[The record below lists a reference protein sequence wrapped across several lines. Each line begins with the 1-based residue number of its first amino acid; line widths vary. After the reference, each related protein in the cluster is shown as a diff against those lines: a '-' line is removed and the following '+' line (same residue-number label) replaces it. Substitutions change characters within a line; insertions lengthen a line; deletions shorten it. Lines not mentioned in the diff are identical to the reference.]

1 MQAYAIYRLPHEDHA
16 TIIRQ
21 KDGTPVELRS
31 LSDLNGRSGFVVAP
45 FEVKSDQPVVL
56 IEGEKTICHLEP
68 SAATCHLD
76 QAKRVERSLDYARDD
91 NRENGGRDDMNERG
105 DVDKRGNAPD
115 DRQEN
120 DGRDDKREDGRD
132 DKVSKYYKVDF
143 ANYHSQLENGH
154 FRKIVLA
161 RCADE
166 DMPAGVEKMDLF
178 YRACEMYP
186 RLFIALVETPQSGCW
201 LTATPEILLDG
212 KAQDWRTIALA
223 GTMKLEG
230 DQLNGEGETL
240 TWSTKNI
247 QEQRI
252 VATYITECLEQFT
265 GDFRE
270 EGPRTVRAANLVH
283 LRSDFTFK
291 LADNEHIGD
300 VLQAL
305 HPTPAVCGLP
315 KREAFNFIVKN
326 EHTPRRYYS
335 GFMGPLQMDDTH
347 LYVSLRCMN
356 IEGDKCHLYAGGG
369 LLKDS
374 TEEQEWQETEA
385 KMETMKRLIYV

>member
-1 MQAYAIYRLPHEDHA
+1 MMQAYAIYRLPHEDHA

-21 KDGTPVELRS
+21 KAGDPVELSS
-31 LSDLNGRSGFVVAP
+31 LSELNGRSGFVVAP
-45 FEVKSDQPVVL
+45 FEVRANQKIVL
-56 IEGEKTICHLEP
+56 IEGDTEVVRWNKE
-68 SAATCHLD
+68 
-76 QAKRVERSLDYARDD
+76 
-91 NRENGGRDDMNERG
+91 
-105 DVDKRGNAPD
+105 DVRCKIS
-115 DRQEN
+115 
-120 DGRDDKREDGRD
+120 DGRSKSD
-132 DKVSKYYKVDF
+132 VSTYYKVDF

-166 DMPAGVEKMDLF
+166 DMPEGVEKMDLF

-212 KAQDWRTIALA
+212 KGQDWRTIALA

-291 LADNEHIGD
+291 LADNDHIGD

-335 GFMGPLQMDDTH
+335 GFMGPLHMDDTH

-356 IEGDKCHLYAGGG
+356 IDGDNCHLYAGGG

-385 KMETMKRLIYV
+385 KMETMRRLLYV

>member
-1 MQAYAIYRLPHEDHA
+1 MNAYAIYRLPHEDHA
-16 TIIRQ
+16 TLIRQ
-21 KDGTPVELRS
+21 TEGEPMELHS
-31 LSDLNGRSGFVVAP
+31 LTDLNGKQGFVVAP
-45 FEVKSDQPVVL
+45 FEVKKGQPVLV
-56 IEGEKTICHLEP
+56 IQGE
-68 SAATCHLD
+68 S
-76 QAKRVERSLDYARDD
+76 RSVECGVWSEKCNADEKA
-91 NRENGGRDDMNERG
+91 
-105 DVDKRGNAPD
+105 VRGNLTPH
-115 DRQEN
+115 
-120 DGRDDKREDGRD
+120 
-132 DKVSKYYKVDF
+132 SSLLTPHYKIDF
-143 ANYHSQLENGH
+143 ANYHSQLENDT

-166 DMPAGVEKMDLF
+166 QMDAKLEPMDLF

-186 RLFIALVETPQSGCW
+186 RLFIALVDTPQTGCW

-212 KAQDWRTIALA
+212 KGTDWRTIALA

-265 GDFRE
+265 GNFRE

-291 LADNEHIGD
+291 LDDNNHIGD
-300 VLQAL
+300 ILNTL

-315 KREAFNFIVKN
+315 KREAFQFIVKN

-335 GFMGPLQMDDTH
+335 GFMGPLGTTETH

-356 IEGDKCHLYAGGG
+356 IDGDTCHLYAGGG

-374 TEEQEWQETEA
+374 TEEQEWLETEA
-385 KMETMKRLIYV
+385 KMETMRRILDSRTKE

>member
-56 IEGEKTICHLEP
+56 IEGEKTICHLE
-68 SAATCHLD
+68 
-76 QAKRVERSLDYARDD
+76 RS
-91 NRENGGRDDMNERG
+91 RENSWTSQAAELS
-105 DVDKRGNAPD
+105 AP
-115 DRQEN
+115 RAAL
-120 DGRDDKREDGRD
+120 GRDDKRERDRD
-132 DKVSKYYKVDF
+132 DKPSNYYRIDF

>member
-21 KDGTPVELRS
+21 KAGDPVELNS
-31 LSDLNGRSGFVVAP
+31 LIELNGKKGFVVAP
-45 FEVKSDQPVVL
+45 FEVKGDQPVVV
-56 IEGEKTICHLEP
+56 IEGEKENLEVRSKKLEVREYS
-68 SAATCHLD
+68 SAN
-76 QAKRVERSLDYARDD
+76 RSLS
-91 NRENGGRDDMNERG
+91 
-105 DVDKRGNAPD
+105 P
-115 DRQEN
+115 
-120 DGRDDKREDGRD
+120 
-132 DKVSKYYKVDF
+132 YYRVDF
-143 ANYHSQLENGH
+143 ANYHSQLENGN

-166 DMPAGVEKMDLF
+166 EMPMGVEKMDLF
-178 YRACEMYP
+178 YKACEMYP
-186 RLFIALVETPQSGCW
+186 RLFIALVETPQTGCW

-291 LADNEHIGD
+291 LADNDHIGD

-335 GFMGPLQMDDTH
+335 GFMGPLNMDDTH

-356 IEGDKCHLYAGGG
+356 IDGDKCHLYAGGG

>member
-1 MQAYAIYRLPHEDHA
+1 MSAYAIYRLPHEDHA
-16 TIIRQ
+16 TLIRQ
-21 KDGTPVELRS
+21 TEGNPVELHS
-31 LSDLNGRSGFVVAP
+31 LTELNGKQGFVVAP
-45 FEVKSDQPVVL
+45 FEVKANQPILV
-56 IEGEKTICHLEP
+56 IQGEVSTLP
-68 SAATCHLD
+68 LDTARCHLD

-91 NRENGGRDDMNERG
+91 NPSG
-105 DVDKRGNAPD
+105 
-115 DRQEN
+115 
-120 DGRDDKREDGRD
+120 
-132 DKVSKYYKVDF
+132 YYKIDF
-143 ANYHSQLENGH
+143 ANYHSQLEADN

-166 DMPAGVEKMDLF
+166 KMGEKVEPMDLF

-186 RLFIALVETPQSGCW
+186 RMFIALVETEKSGCW

-212 KAQDWRTIALA
+212 KGNDWRTIALA

-230 DQLNGEGETL
+230 EQLDGEGETL

-265 GDFRE
+265 GNFRE

-291 LADNEHIGD
+291 LEDNNHIGD
-300 VLQAL
+300 ILNTL

-315 KREAFNFIVKN
+315 KREAFQFIVKN
-326 EHTPRRYYS
+326 EHSPRRSYS
-335 GFMGPLQMDDTH
+335 GFMGPLGATETH

-356 IEGDKCHLYAGGG
+356 IDGDTCHLYAGGG

-374 TEEQEWQETEA
+374 VEEQEWLETEA
-385 KMETMKRLIYV
+385 KMETMRRLLYV

>member
-1 MQAYAIYRLPHEDHA
+1 MSAYAIYRLPHEDHA
-16 TIIRQ
+16 TLITQ
-21 KDGTPVELRS
+21 SVGEPMELHS
-31 LSDLNGRSGFVVAP
+31 LTELNGKQGFVVAP
-45 FEVKSDQPVVL
+45 FEVKADQPVVL
-56 IEGEKTICHLEP
+56 IQGKTETIALSNEQLTADEGKNRLP
-68 SAATCHLD
+68 S
-76 QAKRVERSLDYARDD
+76 
-91 NRENGGRDDMNERG
+91 DMSN
-105 DVDKRGNAPD
+105 
-115 DRQEN
+115 
-120 DGRDDKREDGRD
+120 
-132 DKVSKYYKVDF
+132 YYKVDF
-143 ANYHSQLENGH
+143 ANYHSQLEADK

-166 DMPAGVEKMDLF
+166 QMPNGVKPIDLF
-178 YRACEMYP
+178 YRACQLYP
-186 RLFIALVETPQSGCW
+186 RLFIALVDTEKSGCW

-212 KAQDWRTIALA
+212 HGADWRTIALA

-230 DQLNGEGETL
+230 DQLDGEGETL

-252 VATYITECLEQFT
+252 VATYITECLELFT

-291 LADNEHIGD
+291 LADNNKIGD
-300 VLQAL
+300 LLQAL

-315 KREAFNFIVKN
+315 KREAFKFIVKN

-335 GFMGPLQMDDTH
+335 GFMGPVAQEDTH

-356 IEGDKCHLYAGGG
+356 IDGDVCHLYAGGG

-374 TEEQEWQETEA
+374 VEEQEWLETEA
-385 KMETMKRLIYV
+385 KMETMKKLLYVQQ